1 MFDAIEEGGPRLFRG
16 QYHVVS
22 ALDHQKLSFRNSG
35 RKPIGLLEWLHAV
48 VTGMDHQRRHIDLFQ
63 QLAHIEAIDCGAC
76 GDSVLWRRGL
86 LSQCDEQIDLPAI
99 AVGSGQ
105 GGEGIDERV
114 ARLPPKQRYQPTL
127 LTDKPVG
134 VHEVV

>member
-1 MFDAIEEGGPRLFRG
+1 MSDVIEEGGPRLFRG

-63 QLAHIEAIDCGAC
+63 RSYRSHRPR
-76 GDSVLWRRGL
+76 SVSRHG
-86 LSQCDEQIDLPAI
+86 
-99 AVGSGQ
+99 
-105 GGEGIDERV
+105 GGEWFRSR
-114 ARLPPKQRYQPTL
+114 AS
-127 LTDKPVG
+127 
-134 VHEVV
+134 